1 MPWMNNQTCSACVRH
16 TCLEQV
22 RLNDDAAVTYL
33 GGVAVATVAG
43 RTGVTGCASG
53 VRCISAMGRG
63 ISAMG
68 RGGRHCLGCRVE
80 RSLENGAHGGHALSR
95 GSRRVALSRWCLE
108 GHDEWRCCGGRSP
121 VVRGG
126 GRCLECRVEW
136 MALSREEALARGL
149 AHTGDTRCLEGWTIS
164 RESRGRAR

>member
-1 MPWMNNQTCSACVRH
+1 MNNQTCSACVRQ

-95 GSRRVALSRWCLE
+95 GSRRVALSRWTI
-108 GHDEWRCCGGRSP
+108 S
-121 VVRGG
+121 RGS
-126 GRCLECRVEW
+126 RW
-136 MALSREEALARGL
+136 QALSRVSRRVDGTVARGGARSRL

-164 RESRGRAR
+164 RESRGEGAVSC

>member
-1 MPWMNNQTCSACVRH
+1 MSLIHNLVLCVADTYFEISCQGCLWSFLINMPWMNNQTCSVCVRH

-68 RGGRHCLGCRVE
+68 RGGRHCLKCRVE
-80 RSLENGAHGGHALSR
+80 RSLKNGAHGGHALSR
-95 GSRRVALSRWCLE
+95 GSRRVALLRWCLE
-108 GHDEWRCCGGRSP
+108 GRDE
-121 VVRGG
+121 
-126 GRCLECRVEW
+126 
-136 MALSREEALARGL
+136 
-149 AHTGDTRCLEGWTIS
+149 
-164 RESRGRAR
+164 

>member
-1 MPWMNNQTCSACVRH
+1 MNNQTCSACVRH

-43 RTGVTGCASG
+43 RTGVTGCASD
-53 VRCISAMGRG
+53 VRC

-95 GSRRVALSRWCLE
+95 GVDDLPRE
-108 GHDEWRCCGGRSP
+108 Q
-121 VVRGG
+121 GG
-126 GRCLECRVEW
+126 GRGEL
-136 MALSREEALARGL
+136 LRG
-149 AHTGDTRCLEGWTIS
+149 GDDAG
-164 RESRGRAR
+164 GGVVVKAG